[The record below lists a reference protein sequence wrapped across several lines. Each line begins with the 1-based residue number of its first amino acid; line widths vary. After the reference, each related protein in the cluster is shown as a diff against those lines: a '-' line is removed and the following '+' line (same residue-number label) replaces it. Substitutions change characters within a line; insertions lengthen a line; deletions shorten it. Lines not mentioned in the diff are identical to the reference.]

1 MAPAE
6 EDATEWL
13 LCWRSSNDA
22 AFDPALRSPPTPTA
36 NAAYRVFLCH
46 VRSVTVINLLM
57 FPLTSSCRVG
67 RRAEAMALVGALTH
81 LCTHYEGRELLHDT
95 ARSRQPNP

>member
-1 MAPAE
+1 
-6 EDATEWL
+6 
-13 LCWRSSNDA
+13 
-22 AFDPALRSPPTPTA
+22 
-36 NAAYRVFLCH
+36 
-46 VRSVTVINLLM
+46 M